1 MSAREKLRAFVE
13 QLPEDDA
20 ARALRLLESL
30 QPADPWIEKLLNA
43 EEVDEPFTEEER
55 RVVEEGLEEI
65 RRGETVAWEKVR
77 EELG

>member
-20 ARALRLLESL
+20 VRALRLLESL
-30 QPADPWIEKLLNA
+30 HPTDPWIEKLLNA

-55 RVVEEGLEEI
+55 RAVEVGLDEL
-65 RRGETVAWEKVR
+65 RRGETVPWEKVR
-77 EELG
+77 DQLG